1 MNDAPQGVGAALPR
15 KEDERYMRGRG
26 RYIADIK
33 PNGVRDVAFVRS
45 PLAHARIRD
54 IRIPPDMKPGL
65 HRRGPQRRPR
75 HSGRLRAARF
85 QGIGTAHPCDRQ
97 GALCW

>member
-54 IRIPPDMKPGL
+54 IRIPPDI
-65 HRRGPQRRPR
+65 RSQVFIAEDQRRPR
-75 HSGRLRAARF
+75 HSGRLRAPRF
-85 QGIGTAHPCDRQ
+85 QGIGTAHPCDR
-97 GALCW
+97 